1 MKDVLEYA
9 NYRQYIADYYADRK
23 AKSAFTWPEFAQAA
37 GFSSPVYLKYV
48 SEGRFNLSDAAV
60 ERVAKA
66 MHLADYEQEYFAEM
80 VKFDHAK
87 KDADKKTIF
96 KKMLSIAE
104 AHKTKILE
112 GDAFRF
118 FEDWKNP
125 VIRELAPSMPGAKP
139 LALAHAC
146 RPEITA
152 AEVSE
157 TLKFLLKA
165 GLLKKDEGGNYIQ
178 TEKSVTT
185 GNMDVTPVAVRS
197 MHAPPNGRIC
207 TGGHRRRSAER
218 TAFFGPHARH
228 HARGLHRNCAED
240 CRIPQGN
247 HRHRNEKHRNGG
259 GLPPERAV
267 LPDDKQEYQQKG
279 LGGNH
284 EILKSKHV
292 AT

>member
-9 NYRQYIADYYADRK
+9 SYRQYIADYYADRK

-80 VKFDHAK
+80 VKCDHAK
-87 KDADKKTIF
+87 KDADKKAIF

-185 GNMDVTPVAVRS
+185 GNMDVTPVAVRG
-197 MHAPPNGRIC
+197 MHRQMGQFALDAIEGVPQDKRHFSGITLGITHDAYEEIVQEIAECRKRIIAIA
-207 TGGHRRRSAER
+207 TKNAATDEVYRLNMQLFPMTNKNS
-218 TAFFGPHARH
+218 
-228 HARGLHRNCAED
+228 N
-240 CRIPQGN
+240 
-247 HRHRNEKHRNGG
+247 K
-259 GLPPERAV
+259 
-267 LPDDKQEYQQKG
+267 KG
-279 LGGNH
+279 
-284 EILKSKHV
+284 
-292 AT
+292 